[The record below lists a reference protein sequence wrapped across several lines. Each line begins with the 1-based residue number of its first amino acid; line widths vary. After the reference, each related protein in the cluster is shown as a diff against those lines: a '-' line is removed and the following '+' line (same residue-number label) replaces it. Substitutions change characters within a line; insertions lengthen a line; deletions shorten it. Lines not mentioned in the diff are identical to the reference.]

1 MTKGCAGEI
10 YNVGSGKLIKMSLLL
25 EKLLKDNGLDYGVVE
40 EENYVSSTIMTS
52 FADISKLNK
61 LKGKC

>member
-1 MTKGCAGEI
+1 
-10 YNVGSGKLIKMSLLL
+10 MSLLL